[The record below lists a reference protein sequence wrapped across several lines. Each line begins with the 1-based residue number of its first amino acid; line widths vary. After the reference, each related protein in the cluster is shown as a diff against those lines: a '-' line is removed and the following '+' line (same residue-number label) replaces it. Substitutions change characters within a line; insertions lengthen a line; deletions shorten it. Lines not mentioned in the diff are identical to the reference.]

1 MFKLMLVT
9 DRRRNAMPLTDVV
22 RMALDGGVDAIQ
34 LRERDQETAD
44 LFKLA
49 AEVREL
55 TRKAGA
61 KLIVNH
67 RPDVAMAVEADGV
80 HLGFRS
86 VTVREAREATAGKLL
101 VGVSCHDGVQVRI
114 AGESGADYALLGP
127 VFHTPSKEGLVPAIG
142 VDGFKRC
149 IARATLP
156 VMAIGGI
163 TDANFRQA
171 LAAGASGVA
180 VISAIMAAEDPKA
193 AAQALREGC

>member
-9 DRRRNAMPLTDVV
+9 DRRRSELPLTEVV

-34 LRERDQETAD
+34 MRERDLETSE

-49 AEVREL
+49 GELREL

-67 RPDVAMAVEADGV
+67 RPDLAMAVEADGV

-86 VTVREAREATAGKLL
+86 VTVREAREATGGKLL
-101 VGVSCHDGVQVRI
+101 VGVSCHDGVQVRL

-127 VFHTPSKEGLVPAIG
+127 VFPTPSKEGLVPAIG

-149 IARATLP
+149 IARATVPIL
-156 VMAIGGI
+156 AIGGI
-163 TDANFRQA
+163 TDANFRDA
-171 LAAGASGVA
+171 LKAGACGVA
-180 VISAIMAAEDPKA
+180 VISAIMAAADPQA
-193 AAQALREGC
+193 AAKTLREG